1 MCVMLPWGWN
11 VKWLGIR
18 EMSGGTWPREAI
30 NVELIHWDI
39 KFKWKPLTSCNPRM
53 KKAWR
58 YLRPET
64 MPFQHSETCLNFLSP
79 SFSSHNAPPWL
90 GRLTCGK
97 MKKKKISLNL
107 ICTGK
112 LEGNRSDSPIRSVTL
127 QVHKCRTAGVQK
139 NETENYTQRLV
150 LSSFG
155 YRLWLLQHLI

>member
-11 VKWLGIR
+11 VKWLGLR

-97 MKKKKISLNL
+97 MKKKKSVLIWFVQENWREIEMIPQSCLWHYRYISVELL
-107 ICTGK
+107 ECRKTKQKTTHRDLSWVVLDTG
-112 LEGNRSDSPIRSVTL
+112 S
-127 QVHKCRTAGVQK
+127 
-139 NETENYTQRLV
+139 
-150 LSSFG
+150 G
-155 YRLWLLQHLI
+155 YCNT

>member
-18 EMSGGTWPREAI
+18 GMSGGTWPREAI

-97 MKKKKISLNL
+97 MKKKKSVLIWFVQENWREIEVIPQSGLWHYRCISVELL
-107 ICTGK
+107 ECRKTKQKTTHRDLSWVVLDTG
-112 LEGNRSDSPIRSVTL
+112 S
-127 QVHKCRTAGVQK
+127 
-139 NETENYTQRLV
+139 
-150 LSSFG
+150 G
-155 YRLWLLQHLI
+155 YCNT